1 LLAEKATGGM
11 AFLFYHKIIC
21 KVKLNSYAQIKS
33 ALIRCIRVIRVPFL
47 RAKKRVNKKGIA
59 SWEQQQIPFFQNLA

>member
-1 LLAEKATGGM
+1 LLAEKAAAGM
-11 AFLFYHKIIC
+11 LIFFYDIIIC
-21 KVKLNSYAQIKS
+21 KIKLNCRVQIKS

-47 RAKKRVNKKGIA
+47 RAKKRANKKGIA